1 MGDITAEVSG
11 KRGRIEG
18 TDLHGEQC
26 LVTAVAPLS
35 ERTTFASKLKSL
47 TASAGSYEMAVA
59 HYELT
64 PPTVQQSIM
73 SAFKPRA
80 EEGSSKDPNALVA
93 RLPNDLV
100 QRLTPHLTI

>member
-1 MGDITAEVSG
+1 MGDIMAEVSG

-18 TDLHGEQC
+18 TDLDGDQC

-35 ERTTFASKLKSL
+35 ELTTFASDLKSL
-47 TASAGSYEMAVA
+47 TAGAGSYEMEFA
-59 HYELT
+59 HFERT

-80 EEGSSKDPNALVA
+80 EEE
-93 RLPNDLV
+93 
-100 QRLTPHLTI
+100 

>member
-11 KRGRIEG
+11 KRGRIEW
-18 TDLHGEQC
+18 TDLDGDLS

-35 ERTTFASKLKSL
+35 ELTTFASDLKSL
-47 TASAGSYEMAVA
+47 TAGAGSYEMEFA
-59 HYELT
+59 HYERT

-73 SAFKPRA
+73 SAFKPKA
-80 EEGSSKDPNALVA
+80 EEGSSKDPNAQMA

-100 QRLTPHLTI
+100 QRLAPHLTI